1 MLETPTNPRDFEGV
15 YYWRKWQE
23 TIGFARLK
31 QLSPPAGGW
40 RARVGSLRPL
50 ERPVF
55 ILGCPRSGT
64 TYLGSLLSAIPNVSY
79 FYEPPIMKYYARL
92 VYEGRV
98 SPAAARRFYRL
109 GFRALLTAAPG
120 TGPRVVEKNPN
131 HTWIAQSLLDAFPSA
146 QFVMIE
152 RDGRDTALS
161 LLEKPWHR
169 RDSIDS
175 GKREPG
181 GYAYGPSPHFY
192 IEPERAEEFAATSDI
207 HRCAWIWRRHT
218 EEIERLRE
226 ILPAESQHA
235 LRYETL
241 LEAPDA
247 TLRDLLAF
255 LGEDNRDAVEA
266 VRGEARSGHVGSIG
280 RWRKGLTADEAAVV
294 DEECGPLLDDLG
306 YS

>member
-1 MLETPTNPRDFEGV
+1 MPETLADPRNFEGV
-15 YYWRKWQE
+15 KYWRKWEE
-23 TIGFARLK
+23 TIRFARMK

-40 RARVGSLRPL
+40 RGRVGSLGPL

-64 TYLGSLLSAIPNVSY
+64 TYLGSLLSAIPDVSY
-79 FYEPPIMKYYARL
+79 YYEPPIMKYYARL

-98 SPAAARRFYRL
+98 SPAEARRFYRF
-109 GFRALLTAAPG
+109 GFRALLMAAPG

-131 HTWIAQSLLDAFPSA
+131 HTWIAESLLDAFPSA

-169 RDSIDS
+169 RDSLDS
-175 GKREPG
+175 GRREPG
-181 GYAYGPSPHFY
+181 GYAYGPFPHFY
-192 IEPERAEEFAATSDI
+192 IESERAEEFATTSDI

-218 EEIERLRE
+218 EEIERLRTV
-226 ILPAESQHA
+226 LPAESWHG
-235 LRYETL
+235 LRYEAL

-255 LGEDNRDAVEA
+255 LGEDRPGAAKCVRDA
-266 VRGEARSGHVGSIG
+266 ARSGHVGSIG
-280 RWRKGLTADEAAVV
+280 RWRNGLTAEEVSVV
-294 DEECGPLLDDLG
+294 DEECGPLLHDLG